1 MGIETNYSQ
10 YGNVYRNQSE
20 FDRFFATAFDRYDR
34 NRDGRLDHSE
44 FQPLINDM
52 CQMIQQKYGTGPT
65 LDKIRQAWMTL
76 DRDGSGY
83 ITRQEFST
91 RARAEVERIL
101 SQPSQ
106 PGYGAQPGYG
116 QPGYGQPGYGQP
128 GYGQPGYGQPGYGQ
142 PGYGQPGYGPHAGYP
157 PQQGY
162 GQPGYG
168 PQAGYPPQQG
178 YGQQGYGQQ
187 GYGPHAGY
195 PPQPGYGQPGYGQQG
210 YPPQQGNLAQLHNV
224 I

>member
-128 GYGQPGYGQPGYGQ
+128 GYGQPGYGQQ
-142 PGYGQPGYGPHAGYP
+142 GYGPHAGYP

-162 GQPGYG
+162 GQPGYPPQQGYG
-168 PQAGYPPQQG
+168 PQAGYPP
-178 YGQQGYGQQ
+178 QQGYGQQ

-210 YPPQQGNLAQLHNV
+210 Y
-224 I
+224 

>member
-128 GYGQPGYGQPGYGQ
+128 GYG
-142 PGYGQPGYGPHAGYP
+142 PHAGYP

-162 GQPGYG
+162 GQPGYPPQQGYG
-168 PQAGYPPQQG
+168 PQAGYPP
-178 YGQQGYGQQ
+178 QQGYGQQ

>member
-1 MGIETNYSQ
+1 MGIDINTNPSQ

-106 PGYGAQPGYG
+106 PGYGD
-116 QPGYGQPGYGQP
+116 QPGYGQP

-195 PPQPGYGQPGYGQQG
+195 PPQGYGQPGYGNQG